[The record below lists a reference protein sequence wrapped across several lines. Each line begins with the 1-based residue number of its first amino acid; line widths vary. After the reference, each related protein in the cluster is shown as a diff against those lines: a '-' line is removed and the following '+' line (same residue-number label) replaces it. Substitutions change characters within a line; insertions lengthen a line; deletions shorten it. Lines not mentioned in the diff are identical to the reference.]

1 MNEKKPIESCRSGRV
16 LERRGGRVL
25 VRVEPSTACSGCALG
40 GACGGRSG
48 KVPETLWA
56 KDPLGA
62 LPGQRVELAV
72 EPRREVEI
80 ACLLYL
86 LPAISLVLGAA
97 LGQLAG
103 AWLGL
108 APEYLAPVLAL
119 VCAATSLLLGRAYAA
134 RKGDLVIVAAVMRE
148 D

>member
-1 MNEKKPIESCRSGRV
+1 MNQKTPSESCRSGRV
-16 LERRGGRVL
+16 LETQGGRVL

-40 GACGGRSG
+40 GACGGRS
-48 KVPETLWA
+48 KKTTETLWA
-56 KDPLGA
+56 RDPIGA
-62 LPGQRVELAV
+62 LPGQRVELSV

-97 LGQLAG
+97 LGQFAAG
-103 AWLGL
+103 WLGL

-119 VCAATSLLLGRAYAA
+119 VCAASSLLLGRAYAA